1 MSVYFIKGRWWRGE
15 FILNGR
21 RYSTTYHK
29 TKAEAKQ
36 AVAKRKE
43 DTLNP
48 QPLTPEKIQIDMAF
62 LELVNKKLDYAKTY
76 NSERHYDEY
85 VNLAKRWIKLWG
97 HLSCPEIT
105 RDDVEQFI
113 IKRSQL
119 SGMTGNKELRYL
131 RATFNFGVKREFIK
145 ANPTAGID
153 FVPVEKR
160 LKYVPPPED
169 IDRVIEVADQDTK
182 DYLWTI
188 RDTLGRV
195 SEINRLT
202 WQEVSLE
209 ERFIVLYTRKKRG
222 GHLTPRKVPMTD
234 RLYRIVQRRYLSRE
248 NGKPWVFWH
257 RYWSAKEQ
265 KMVEGPFN
273 DRKKFMRTLCKKAGV
288 RYFRF
293 HAMRHSGASFLDA
306 MNIPIGAIQR
316 ILGHENRTTTE
327 IYLHSIGDTE
337 RRAMQ
342 TLEEAS
348 INPHPNPHPKQKL
361 C

>member
-1 MSVYFIKGRWWRGE
+1 MSVYFIKVRVWRGE

-43 DTLNP
+43 DTLSP

-169 IDRVIEVADQDTK
+169 IDRVIEVADQDTQ

-202 WQEVSLE
+202 WQEVS
-209 ERFIVLYTRKKRG
+209 
-222 GHLTPRKVPMTD
+222 
-234 RLYRIVQRRYLSRE
+234 QR
-248 NGKPWVFWH
+248 
-257 RYWSAKEQ
+257 
-265 KMVEGPFN
+265 
-273 DRKKFMRTLCKKAGV
+273 
-288 RYFRF
+288 
-293 HAMRHSGASFLDA
+293 
-306 MNIPIGAIQR
+306 
-316 ILGHENRTTTE
+316 
-327 IYLHSIGDTE
+327 
-337 RRAMQ
+337 
-342 TLEEAS
+342 
-348 INPHPNPHPKQKL
+348 
-361 C
+361 